1 MIAGISTAESAM
13 IPFPL
18 KLAMVVTFLGVV
30 ITLRLH
36 IIPAFVGWVGTWTAL
51 TLLLGVLAVGYGLRI
66 RDHYR
71 LDPADHRERR

>member
-1 MIAGISTAESAM
+1 M

-18 KLAMVVTFLGVV
+18 KLAMVVTFLGVI

-36 IIPAFVGWVGTWTAL
+36 IIPAFVGWVGTYTAGI
-51 TLLLGVLAVGYGLRI
+51 LLLGVLAVAYGLRI

-71 LDPADHRERR
+71 LDPADRRERR